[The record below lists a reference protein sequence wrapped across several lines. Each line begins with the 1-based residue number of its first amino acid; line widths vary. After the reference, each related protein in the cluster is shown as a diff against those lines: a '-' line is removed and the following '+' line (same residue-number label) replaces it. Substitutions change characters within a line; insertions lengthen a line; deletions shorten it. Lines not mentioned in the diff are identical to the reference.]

1 MLIDPLRRGEF
12 KDGDGENMI
21 TVSEEVTVEGFLQI
35 VSESRLSVKQFC
47 KTLIAQVEET
57 YNSTMFSPKL
67 LC

>member
-12 KDGDGENMI
+12 MDGDGENTI

-47 KTLIAQVEET
+47 KTLIAQT
-57 YNSTMFSPKL
+57 
-67 LC
+67 